1 MNRCII
7 FSLMVLITNSVF
19 GGSPDWVQNFGKSV
33 KYPDEMYI
41 TGFGIAALNENK
53 NKTQCMDIS
62 VRNAHKE
69 LMNKI
74 YLDIKSN
81 AEMRI
86 KEGDNAY
93 SQFYTSVTKST
104 SHLKLWGC
112 EVEKFYDK
120 GSKTAYALVYV
131 KRQKLIDHYN
141 SVIKKL
147 NNDIAHNYILG
158 KSARKQG
165 DKSLALKYYLSC
177 YPLFNRLF
185 RAQAIIRASSSIMIE
200 TFAELEV
207 KEHET
212 GSIITIAEL
221 NRAVQ
226 DLRKQPIMSIED
238 IAVFISS
245 CFRDQLNETTGQLMI
260 FPFTFQNTG
269 MSSEFAAF
277 LHKNLK
283 NNISCL
289 SGFSIVNWLHTDN
302 IHSPVNLTDFES
314 ADSLFFVMGT
324 YWQQKDSIK
333 IMAEICNYKHD
344 QIVASINIM
353 ISEKLINKSG
363 LAIKPQNFEA
373 ALKDQQLFNNGH
385 FKNNGLI
392 LETWTN
398 RGKEG
403 IIFFDDE
410 IMDVYIN
417 VNMPCYVRLIYHL
430 ANGMRT
436 VLLDNYFID
445 RSYINIAC
453 KIPVKFICDQPFGV
467 EVLQIFAQTEPF
479 KKIYTELHNG
489 YNILKEDLYSFL
501 KNTRGMKMVEYGD
514 ALRTED
520 RIVITTLEN

>member
-1 MNRCII
+1 MKKYII
-7 FSLMVLITNSVF
+7 FFLVTLITISVF
-19 GGSPDWVQNFGKSV
+19 GGSPDWVQNFGKSI
-33 KYPDEMYI
+33 KYPDEMYL
-41 TGFGIAALNENK
+41 TGFGIAALNKNK

-62 VRNAHKE
+62 VQNAQKE

-81 AEMRI
+81 AAMRI
-86 KEGDNAY
+86 KEGNNVY
-93 SQFYTSVTKST
+93 SEFYTSVTKST

-120 GSKTAYALVYV
+120 RSKTAYALVYV

-158 KSARKQG
+158 NSSQQRG
-165 DKSLALKYYLSC
+165 DKSLALKYYLRC

-185 RAQAIIRASSSIMIE
+185 RAQAIIRASSSIMID
-200 TFAELEV
+200 TFSELEV
-207 KEHET
+207 NENET
-212 GSIITIAEL
+212 ETITITEL
-221 NRAVQ
+221 NKAVQ
-226 DLRKQPIMSIED
+226 DIRKQPVESIED

-245 CFRDQLNETTGQLMI
+245 CFREQLHETTGKLMI
-260 FPFTFQNTG
+260 LPFTFQNTA

-277 LHKNLK
+277 LQENLK
-283 NNISCL
+283 NDISSL
-289 SGFSIVNWLHTDN
+289 SGFRIVNLLPTDN

-314 ADSLFFVMGT
+314 ADSLYFLMGT

-344 QIVASINIM
+344 QIVASINM
-353 ISEKLINKSG
+353 IIPEKLITKSG
-363 LAIKPQNFEA
+363 LTIKPQNFEA
-373 ALKDQQLFNNGH
+373 ALRDQQLFNNGH
-385 FKNNGLI
+385 NNNNGLI

-403 IIFFDDE
+403 VIFFNDE

-417 VNMPCYVRLIYHL
+417 VNMPCYIRLIYHL

-445 RSYINIAC
+445 RSYINNAC

-479 KKIYTELHNG
+479 KKIETELHNG
-489 YNILKEDLYSFL
+489 YNILTEDLYTFL
-501 KNTRGMKMVEYGD
+501 RNTRGMKMVEYSD